1 MDIGQSITAVETKK
15 QSMRN
20 LWENEEIKERGE
32 EKKEGRKGDNGRRVK
47 RNGGLEAGRK
57 KKIKLQ

>member
-1 MDIGQSITAVETKK
+1 MDIGQSVTAVETKK

-20 LWENEEIKERGE
+20 LWENEEIKKRGE
-32 EKKEGRKGDNGRRVK
+32 EKKEGRKGDHGRRVK

-57 KKIKLQ
+57 KED